1 MGKGITITNILER
14 PLMEPQKIAQRKRA
28 VHVADAVN
36 KIEGVPV
43 RSYAIELSN
52 AWCEDKITGVQMKEA
67 LLKSHM
73 ELARR
78 AK

>member
-1 MGKGITITNILER
+1 
-14 PLMEPQKIAQRKRA
+14 MEPQKIAQRKRA

-52 AWCEDKITGVQMKEA
+52 AWCEGKITGAQMKA
-67 LLKSHM
+67 TLLKKLHGNGASC
-73 ELARR
+73 EVKLCEI
-78 AK
+78 

>member
-1 MGKGITITNILER
+1 
-14 PLMEPQKIAQRKRA
+14 MEPQKIAQRKRA

-36 KIEGVPV
+36 KIVVVPV
-43 RSYAIELSN
+43 RSFAIELSN
-52 AWCEDKITGVQMKEA
+52 SWCEYKITGVLMKEA
-67 LLKSHM
+67 LLISHM

>member
-36 KIEGVPV
+36 KIEQYRIYPCV
-43 RSYAIELSN
+43 R
-52 AWCEDKITGVQMKEA
+52 
-67 LLKSHM
+67 
-73 ELARR
+73 
-78 AK
+78 